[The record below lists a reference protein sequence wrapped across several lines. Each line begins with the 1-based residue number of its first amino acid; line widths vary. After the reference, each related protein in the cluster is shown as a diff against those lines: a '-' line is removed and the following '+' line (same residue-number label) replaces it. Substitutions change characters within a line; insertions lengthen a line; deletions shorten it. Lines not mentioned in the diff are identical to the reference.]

1 MKKFLSVL
9 LAVGTFTWTLA
20 PQAGAQ
26 ESTEAAKAATP
37 EAQALKVYQA
47 VREQNYLA
55 MYSLFAFSPKNKA
68 TLTTPEQ
75 FAADTKKGY
84 ESSFKTKEEQA
95 VTDAIFKSITG
106 IMVGEA
112 VVTGDKAVVPVS
124 AKVTANG
131 LTRLFKGQV
140 FLCLDEGAWKLDLTF
155 TDDAEQATAQRVT
168 ELFGKPEQAP

>member
-9 LAVGTFTWTLA
+9 LAIGAFTWAMA

-26 ESTEAAKAATP
+26 ESTDTAKAATP
-37 EAQALKVYQA
+37 EAQALKIYQA

-68 TLTTPEQ
+68 TLTTAEQ
-75 FAADTKKGY
+75 FVADTKKGY
-84 ESSFKTKEEQA
+84 ESSFKTKEEQS
-95 VTDAIFKSITG
+95 VTDAIFKSIAG

-112 VVTGDKAVVPVS
+112 VITGDKAVVPVS

-131 LTRLFKGQV
+131 LTRLFKGQIY
-140 FLCLDEGAWKLDLTF
+140 LCLDEGVWKLDLTF
-155 TDDAEQATAQRVT
+155 TDDAEQATARRVA
-168 ELFGKPEQAP
+168 ELFGKAEPAS